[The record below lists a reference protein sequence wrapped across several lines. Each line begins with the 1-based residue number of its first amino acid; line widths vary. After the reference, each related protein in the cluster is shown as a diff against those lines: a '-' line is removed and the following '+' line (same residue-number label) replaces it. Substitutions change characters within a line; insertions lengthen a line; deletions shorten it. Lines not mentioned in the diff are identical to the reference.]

1 MSFSQEVREELI
13 RHYDRQI
20 HCQKAELAAI
30 MMFSGRGL
38 EFDQESDKYI
48 YTDPKAPARN
58 DFTDSRKAYNIKGSL
73 DLSADLSQLIRKPD
87 DRRAFLRG
95 AFIAAGTISDPEKDY
110 HFEIAAPDEHGAEI
124 ISQLLGDLDI
134 NARRFRRRDGK
145 YIVYVKE
152 HDGISLILNAL
163 GAHVAMMNF
172 ENIRIE
178 RELKGAVNR
187 RLNCDTANINKAV
200 SASMKQIA
208 DIELI
213 RDSIGF
219 DRLDDGLRSICEV
232 RLANPDATLSE
243 IAELMTPAIGKSG
256 ANHRFRKISKMAE
269 EIRMKHK

>member
-13 RHYDRQI
+13 KHYDRQV

-30 MMFSGRGL
+30 MMFGSRGL
-38 EFDQESDKYI
+38 QYDRESDKYV
-48 YTDPKAPARN
+48 YTDPRTPVRN
-58 DFTDSRKAYNIKGSL
+58 DFTENRKTFNIKGEMDMSKGI
-73 DLSADLSQLIRKPD
+73 SALTGKPD

-95 AFIAAGTISDPEKDY
+95 AFIAAGTVSDPERDY
-110 HFEIAAPDEHGAEI
+110 HFEIAAPDEYCADILTG
-124 ISQLLGDLDI
+124 LLEDLDI
-134 NARRFRRRDGK
+134 RARRFRRRDGK
-145 YIVYVKE
+145 TVVYVKE
-152 HDGISLILNAL
+152 HDGVSLLLNAV

-213 RDSIGF
+213 RDTVGF
-219 DRLDDGLRSICEV
+219 DRLDDGLRAICEV

-243 IAELMTPAIGKSG
+243 IAEMMVPAIGKSG
-256 ANHRFRKISKMAE
+256 ANHRFRKLSKMADD
-269 EIRMKHK
+269 IRAKHQ